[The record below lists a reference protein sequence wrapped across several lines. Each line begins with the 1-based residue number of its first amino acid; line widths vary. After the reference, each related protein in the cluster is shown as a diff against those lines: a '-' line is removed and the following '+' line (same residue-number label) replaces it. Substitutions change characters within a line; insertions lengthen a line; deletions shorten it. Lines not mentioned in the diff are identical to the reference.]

1 MKTVF
6 ILVPQLRLENAL
18 GFRNSVSLRP
28 RKRSFQDIGIDARSP
43 ERSPFGLRP
52 SRFASRGLDS
62 QTEFRNEEQRG
73 ARFLERGARLSTRCV
88 APRMTANLR
97 GPVLASMCAAEECC
111 SEHDTKQDRN
121 CGRGRRLGAALAREY
136 ASDFEVVG
144 FNHAQLDLG
153 EPEQVRKTLGGL
165 DFSALINT
173 AAQTNV
179 DRCETQVEEAFAL
192 NGEAPRVLAEICAR
206 KKARFIHI
214 STDYVFDGEKREPY
228 TEEDEARPISVYGES
243 KREGERRALEANER
257 ALIVR
262 VSWVFG
268 PDRPSFIDWA
278 LGQARERDEV
288 KAIADKWAT
297 PTYTLDLAQ
306 MLKPFLPVA
315 GITDPGCSG
324 TLHLANSGE
333 CSWQEYAQWA
343 LDCCHAE
350 GIPMKARTIGGSS
363 LEEMKSFIAKRP
375 VYSVLSSAKYETL
388 TGKAPRSW
396 REAVRDYVRKHLL

>member
-1 MKTVF
+1 MKRVV
-6 ILVPQLRLENAL
+6 IV
-18 GFRNSVSLRP
+18 
-28 RKRSFQDIGIDARSP
+28 
-43 ERSPFGLRP
+43 
-52 SRFASRGLDS
+52 
-62 QTEFRNEEQRG
+62 G
-73 ARFLERGARLSTRCV
+73 AG
-88 APRMTANLR
+88 
-97 GPVLASMCAAEECC
+97 G
-111 SEHDTKQDRN
+111 
-121 CGRGRRLGAALAREY
+121 RLGAALMRQY
-136 ASDFEVVG
+136 ATEFDVVG

-153 EPEQVRKTLGGL
+153 APEQLRETLGAL
-165 DFSALINT
+165 EFDALINT

-192 NGEAPRVLAEICAR
+192 NGEAPRVLAEICAG

-243 KREGERRALEANER
+243 KREGERRALEANEH
-257 ALIVR
+257 ALIAR

-278 LGQARERDEV
+278 LGQAREREEV

-315 GITDPGCSG
+315 GIGDPGPLGGAAATQAGITDPGYSG
-324 TLHLANSGE
+324 VLHLANSGE

-350 GIPMKARTIGGSS
+350 GIPMKAKTIGASS
-363 LEEMKSFIAKRP
+363 LAEMKSFIAKRP
-375 VYSVLSSAKYETL
+375 VYSVLSSAKYERL
-388 TGKAPRSW
+388 TGQAPRPW
-396 REAVRDYVRKHLL
+396 REAVAAFVREHVR